1 MKKFVFAFIF
11 VLPCFIFA
19 QQVSPNIEIVESI
32 PVGTSLDNPDI
43 RDTYEVWLEM
53 MAHAGQSL
61 DIEQFYISNEPG
73 KMLQDVLADIY
84 RAADRGV
91 KVRIIV
97 DARMALTY
105 PVSVEGLSR
114 YKNIELRRIDFGSMT
129 GGIQHAKYFIVD
141 HKAVFVGSQNFD
153 WRALEHIHE
162 LGLRINNKDIATIYG
177 DVFNLDWELAS
188 DTNNNIN
195 RLPSFAKSYSTPI
208 HIIGQGG
215 DTIVI
220 TPTFSP
226 VGYIP
231 DSTLWD
237 ERAIVDLINGAQH
250 SLTLQFLSYSP
261 LNRKGESYT
270 VIDNVIRSAAKRG
283 VKVRMIVSDW
293 EKGSSSVRALKEL
306 SSLPNIE
313 IAFTSIPEWS
323 GGYISFARVEHC
335 KFIVA
340 DNARFW
346 LGTGN
351 CEKSYYYSSRNVG
364 IVCTSPRLAGTL
376 SRIFLKSW
384 NSPYKEW
391 ITQSGKY
398 SVREHGEKKR
408 SK

>member
-1 MKKFVFAFIF
+1 MKIFVFAFVF

-19 QQVSPNIEIVESI
+19 QQVSPDIEIVESI

-53 MAHAGQSL
+53 IAHAGQSL

-73 KMLQDVLADIY
+73 KMLQDVLADVY

-91 KVRIIV
+91 RVRIIV
-97 DARMALTY
+97 DARMSMTY
-105 PVSVEGLSR
+105 PVSVDGLSR
-114 YKNIELRRIDFGSMT
+114 YGNIELRCIDFASMT

-141 HKAVFVGSQNFD
+141 HKEVFVGSQNFD

-162 LGLRINNKDIATIYG
+162 LGLRINNKDMATIYS

-188 DTNNNIN
+188 NTQTKIN
-195 RLPSFAKSYSTPI
+195 QLPLFTERYSTPI
-208 HIIGQGG
+208 RVTGEGE
-215 DTIVI
+215 DTVVI

-226 VGYIP
+226 IGYIS
-231 DSTLWD
+231 DSTMWD
-237 ERAIVDLINGAQH
+237 ERAIVNLINGAQQ
-250 SLTLQFLSYSP
+250 SLVLQFLSYSP
-261 LNRKGESYT
+261 RDRKGKSYT

-346 LGTGN
+346 LGTSN

-364 IVCTSPRLAGTL
+364 VVCASLRLAGTL

-384 NSPYKEW
+384 NSPYKEL

-398 SVREHGEKKR
+398 SVREHGEKK
-408 SK
+408 

>member
-1 MKKFVFAFIF
+1 MKIFFFAFVF
-11 VLPCFIFA
+11 VLPYFIFA
-19 QQVSPNIEIVESI
+19 QQVSPDIEIVESI

-43 RDTYEVWLEM
+43 RDTHEVWLEM
-53 MAHAGQSL
+53 IGRACQSL
-61 DIEQFYISNEPG
+61 DIEQYYISNEPG
-73 KMLQDVLADIY
+73 KLLEDVLGDIY

-91 KVRIIV
+91 RVRIVV
-97 DARMALTY
+97 DARMYMTY
-105 PVSVEGLSR
+105 PVSVDSLSR
-114 YKNIELRRIDFGSMT
+114 YRNIELRRIDFGSMT

-141 HKAVFVGSQNFD
+141 HKEVFVGSQNFD
-153 WRALEHIHE
+153 WRALQHIHE

-177 DVFNLDWELAS
+177 NVFNLDWELAS
-188 DTNNNIN
+188 NIQNKTNL
-195 RLPSFAKSYSTPI
+195 LPSFTKSYSTPMRI
-208 HIIGQGG
+208 TGQDG
-215 DTIVI
+215 DTVVI

-226 VGYIP
+226 IGYVP

-237 ERAIVDLINGAQH
+237 ERAIVDLINGAQQ

-261 LNRKGESYT
+261 IDRKGESYT
-270 VIDNVIRSAAKRG
+270 VIDNVIRRAAKRG

-293 EKGSSSVRALKEL
+293 EKGSPSVRALKEL

-340 DNARFW
+340 DHARFW
-346 LGTGN
+346 LGTSN
-351 CEKSYYYSSRNVG
+351 CDKNYYYYSRNVG
-364 IVCTSPRLAGTL
+364 IVCTSSHLAGTL

-384 NSPYKEW
+384 NSPYKEL

-398 SVREHGEKKR
+398 SVREHGEKK
-408 SK
+408 